1 MIRKKKKAKKL
12 HWKLTLKTVLLKVPY
27 WNGHL
32 RSTSL
37 SRSGS
42 PTRER
47 ALNESLRMAELQV
60 EFYFVKKRQSWNWRM
75 DATTLQQ
82 RILKKWRGSEII
94 LNVACHVQNRE
105 YGVIKK
111 KSSGFST
118 HHLGNTMED
127 LKSLG
132 DFNHNKAL

>member
-1 MIRKKKKAKKL
+1 MKAYTKNCTAKSAIL
-12 HWKLTLKTVLLKVPY
+12 KWSSWKSQF
-27 WNGHL
+27 

-60 EFYFVKKRQSWNWRM
+60 EFYFVKKRQPWNGRM
-75 DATTLQQ
+75 DATILQE

-105 YGVIKK
+105 YG
-111 KSSGFST
+111 S
-118 HHLGNTMED
+118 
-127 LKSLG
+127 LKRNQLVLV
-132 DFNHNKAL
+132 HIIWETQWKIWKVLEILITIRLCKT

>member
-1 MIRKKKKAKKL
+1 MKAYTKNCTAKSAIL
-12 HWKLTLKTVLLKVPY
+12 KWSSWKSQF
-27 WNGHL
+27 

-42 PTRER
+42 PRRER

-60 EFYFVKKRQSWNWRM
+60 EFYFVKKRQPWNWRM
-75 DATTLQQ
+75 DATILQE

-111 KSSGFST
+111 KSTGFST
-118 HHLGNTMED
+118 HHLGNTMKD

>member
-1 MIRKKKKAKKL
+1 MKAYTKNCTAKSAIL
-12 HWKLTLKTVLLKVPY
+12 KWSSWKSQF
-27 WNGHL
+27 

-60 EFYFVKKRQSWNWRM
+60 EFYFVKKRQPWNWRM
-75 DATTLQQ
+75 DATILQE

-105 YGVIKK
+105 YG
-111 KSSGFST
+111 S
-118 HHLGNTMED
+118 
-127 LKSLG
+127 LKRNQLVLV
-132 DFNHNKAL
+132 HIIWETQWKIWKVLEILITIRLCKT